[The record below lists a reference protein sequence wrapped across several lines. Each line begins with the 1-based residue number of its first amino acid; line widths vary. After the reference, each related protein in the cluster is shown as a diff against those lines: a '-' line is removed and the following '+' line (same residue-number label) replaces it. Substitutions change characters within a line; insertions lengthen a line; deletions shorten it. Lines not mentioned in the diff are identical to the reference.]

1 MPFLREEVLS
11 ALFLTL
17 MFLGTPEV
25 LLKRSK
31 KKQSLQ
37 AKSEKMIVFLLSLL
51 RENPSILS
59 AIALIYFKFDATRF
73 QLTTLLYQF

>member
-1 MPFLREEVLS
+1 LKSHDLRRVDPSLSRQFSSARPLEWFEMPFLREEVLS

-51 RENPSILS
+51 
-59 AIALIYFKFDATRF
+59 
-73 QLTTLLYQF
+73 